1 MIRKRINKFQ
11 VMRTAAIIS
20 IVLLIFFLNGCKK
33 YNTSFQGVTYWNISY
48 MELGDSI
55 YLNNPDISSFHD
67 LKNKPVIGVSWN
79 HQSGVCRFVDHNWSH
94 ITMSAIMHNN
104 KLVIKSKELKNL
116 NGEYKINIEEL
127 ILNTSQENVKELHQ
141 KMVLIS
147 PKNKIEMIRLDLI
160 RSSLGK

>member
-11 VMRTAAIIS
+11 VKIATIIS
-20 IVLLIFFLNGCKK
+20 IVLLVLLLNGCKK
-33 YNTSFQGVTYWNISY
+33 YDKRFQGVTYWNISF
-48 MELGDSI
+48 MKLGDSI
-55 YLNNPDISSFHD
+55 YLNNPEISSFHD
-67 LKNKPVIGVSWN
+67 LNNKQVIGVSWN

-94 ITMSAIMHNN
+94 ITMSAIINEN
-104 KLVIKSKELKNL
+104 KLVIKSKELSNL

-141 KMVLIS
+141 KLVLIS

-160 RSSLGK
+160 RPSLR